1 MRPAPEPGLPGVWQ
15 TGVIRGQS
23 AAVTELGWRLARLT
37 GHALALQGSAAL
49 RRAARVV
56 HPRALWRSRSRWQ
69 RLGRRRA
76 AAPARQPRLLR
87 RAATRPAAGWSLQ
100 GRMLAVLRLCAADLE
115 RGLHC

>member
-49 RRAARVV
+49 RRAAPLGWSTRVHYGARV
-56 HPRALWRSRSRWQ
+56 RAGSAWAGGAQ
-69 RLGRRRA
+69 RRRRVNLGCCA
-76 AAPARQPRLLR
+76 GQPHGPRQVGPCKV
-87 RAATRPAAGWSLQ
+87 GCWQS
-100 GRMLAVLRLCAADLE
+100 
-115 RGLHC
+115 